1 MIRQFQTGLA
11 LRIANPNSAAEGLLR
26 AQEEFLAV
34 PRVGL
39 RTAAQSRSYGTQG
52 PTTPELA
59 IIMPP
64 RSRVDRSIVA
74 SLWIL

>member
-1 MIRQFQTGLA
+1 MRQFQTGLELPIKA
-11 LRIANPNSAAEGLLR
+11 PASAAEGLLR
-26 AQEEFLAV
+26 GLEEFLLV

-64 RSRVDRSIVA
+64 RSRVDRCSVA
-74 SLWIL
+74 SLWML